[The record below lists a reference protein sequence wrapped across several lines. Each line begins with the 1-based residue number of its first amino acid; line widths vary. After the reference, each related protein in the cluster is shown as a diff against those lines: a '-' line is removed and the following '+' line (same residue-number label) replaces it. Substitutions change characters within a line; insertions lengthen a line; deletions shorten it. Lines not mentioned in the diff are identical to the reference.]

1 MDSCLSE
8 TEFWKPI
15 PGYEGLYEASSL
27 GQIRTADGKTTSSA
41 RFKNRVWK
49 QRIMRTRWKNRK
61 RTGKADARV
70 DLWKDGKVKTFLV
83 ARLIAITF
91 LPSPY
96 EKLTVNHID
105 GDTTNN
111 RADNLEWATSS
122 ENNKHGFETG
132 LFNSIQ
138 TETVLVDENGGEISF
153 PSQAKASLFLGRN
166 HGYVSAVIN
175 RNSNTVTAANGSVFT
190 IRVGG
195 GAA

>member
-1 MDSCLSE
+1 
-8 TEFWKPI
+8 
-15 PGYEGLYEASSL
+15 
-27 GQIRTADGKTTSSA
+27 
-41 RFKNRVWK
+41 
-49 QRIMRTRWKNRK
+49 MRPRWENRK
-61 RTGKADARV
+61 RTGKADSRV

-83 ARLIAITF
+83 ARLVAMTF
-91 LPSPY
+91 LPVPY
-96 EKLTVNHID
+96 GKLTVNHID

-111 RADNLEWATSS
+111 RADNLEWVTSS

-153 PSQAKASLFLGRN
+153 PSMAKASFFLGRN

-190 IRVGG
+190 IRGG